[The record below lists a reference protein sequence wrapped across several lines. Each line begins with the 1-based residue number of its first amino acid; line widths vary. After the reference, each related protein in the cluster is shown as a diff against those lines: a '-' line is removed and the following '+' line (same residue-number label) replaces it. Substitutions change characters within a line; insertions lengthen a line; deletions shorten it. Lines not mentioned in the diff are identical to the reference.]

1 MAQAVFPAGPVSACF
16 CFSREP
22 EFPSLVIP
30 AQAEFSPLVIP
41 AQAEFS
47 PLVIPAQAEFPSLV
61 IPAQAGIQKG
71 NGMIFTLDTGSSL
84 PRNAFIRGLDG
95 RTLVP

>member
-22 EFPSLVIP
+22 EFPS
-30 AQAEFSPLVIP
+30 LVIP